1 MIALLAAAIALG
13 LAGAGHCITMCGGVV
28 GMVCGVGKTR
38 ASYVGLYNLGR
49 VLSYGV
55 IGAIAGAIG
64 ESASAFPFGDAR
76 ILLRIVAGV
85 VAVVIGL
92 HLCGVR
98 VGAKLTA
105 PIATRLRPVAAKLLP
120 LRSAWHALAL
130 GAIWGWMPCGMV
142 YGATVI
148 AVATGSIAGGA
159 LAMTVF
165 GLGTLPVMLA
175 VGTFATR
182 ISSVRWL
189 RLASGSML
197 ILSGLWWGYGI
208 VCAHTQNMH
217 GAPAQIPVCAGHAR
231 GPAFALH
238 ANHDEGTN
246 SGR

>member
-38 ASYVGLYNLGR
+38 ASYLGLYNLGR
-49 VLSYGV
+49 VLSYAI

-64 ESASAFPFGDAR
+64 QSASAFPFGDAR
-76 ILLRIVAGV
+76 IVLRIIAGV

-105 PIATRLRPVAAKLLP
+105 PVAARLRPIAAKLLP

-159 LAMTVF
+159 IAMTAF

-175 VGTFATR
+175 MATFATR
-182 ISSVRWL
+182 ISSVQWL
-189 RLASGSML
+189 RRISGAAL
-197 ILSGLWWGYGI
+197 VLSSFWWGYGI
-208 VCAHTQNMH
+208 LCAYTQNMH
-217 GAPAQIPVCAGHAR
+217 DRHAQIPVCAGHAP

-238 ANHDEGTN
+238 AKHDEGTN